1 METLL
6 KIICFGF
13 AAFYVLGLLLFLI
26 APLRRSFMHRFGN
39 QDQPKASDNR

>member
-1 METLL
+1 METLV

-26 APLRRSFMHRFGN
+26 APLRRSLMRRFAK
-39 QDQPKASDNR
+39 QDQHIASHNR